1 MEKDLGDLNEPAF
14 AFLANIWLCRPSLG
28 DGNDGGPR
36 LSLRP
41 LPLPHSSSSVSSA
54 PSSSSSSSTAWS
66 GARSGGRYVVD
77 SALHEARRRDHAAN
91 TRRRL
96 LNGFSGLA
104 ISLAA
109 AFAAASARLVND
121 LDLPA

>member
-1 MEKDLGDLNEPAF
+1 
-14 AFLANIWLCRPSLG
+14 
-28 DGNDGGPR
+28 
-36 LSLRP
+36 
-41 LPLPHSSSSVSSA
+41 
-54 PSSSSSSSTAWS
+54 
-66 GARSGGRYVVD
+66 VVA
-77 SALHEARRRDHAAN
+77 SALQDARRRDHACS

-109 AFAAASARLVND
+109 ADAAASARLVND

>member
-1 MEKDLGDLNEPAF
+1 MENDLGDLNEFVFVFLSIWVCTLSRGEGKVGGRLLLVPA
-14 AFLANIWLCRPSLG
+14 P
-28 DGNDGGPR
+28 
-36 LSLRP
+36 P
-41 LPLPHSSSSVSSA
+41 LPSSSSSEWSA
-54 PSSSSSSSTAWS
+54 PSSSSSSSTVWS
-66 GARSGGRYVVD
+66 GVRSGGRYVLA
-77 SALHEARRRDHAAN
+77 SALQEARRRDHAAS

-109 AFAAASARLVND
+109 AFAAASARLVKD

>member
-1 MEKDLGDLNEPAF
+1 MEKDLGDLNEPALG
-14 AFLANIWLCRPSLG
+14 FLPSCWACALSLG
-28 DGNDGGPR
+28 DGNDGGR
-36 LSLRP
+36 RAS
-41 LPLPHSSSSVSSA
+41 LPHSSSSA

-66 GARSGGRYVVD
+66 GARSGGRYVAA
-77 SALHEARRRDHAAN
+77 SALQEARRRDHAAS

-96 LNGFSGLA
+96 LKGFSGLA

>member
-1 MEKDLGDLNEPAF
+1 MA
-14 AFLANIWLCRPSLG
+14 
-28 DGNDGGPR
+28 
-36 LSLRP
+36 
-41 LPLPHSSSSVSSA
+41 
-54 PSSSSSSSTAWS
+54 
-66 GARSGGRYVVD
+66 
-77 SALHEARRRDHAAN
+77 SALQDARRRFHAAS

-109 AFAAASARLVND
+109 AVAAASARLVND